1 MELRELVW
9 LYRHEL
15 LSGLMLTLLM
25 TAMASAAGL
34 VVGLGLAVAAKR
46 VKWVSR
52 VVGLFSLVCLSI
64 PVIVLLY
71 WAHFPLQDALGI
83 VVVPF
88 YTATA
93 VLSVVNVC
101 VVYELV
107 TPALRS
113 FPPEL
118 LYTARVLGLSE
129 REITWRVA
137 FPILLRQLGPAL
149 IQSQLALVH
158 LTLLASFISVPELF
172 RVVQRITA
180 QERGS
185 SVVVYTGM
193 ALLFALSVGPITFL
207 TARAHAR
214 LSREFIPQS
223 SR

>member
-1 MELRELVW
+1 MELRDLVW
-9 LYRHEL
+9 HYRQEL
-15 LSGLMLTLLM
+15 LSGLMMTLLL
-25 TAMASAAGL
+25 TALASAAGL
-34 VVGLGLAVAAKR
+34 IVGLGLAIAAKR
-46 VKWVSR
+46 LKWIAR
-52 VVGLFSLVCLSI
+52 AVGLLSLAWLSI

-88 YTATA
+88 YTATM

-101 VVYELV
+101 AVYQLIA
-107 TPALRS
+107 PALRS
-113 FPPEL
+113 FPREL

-129 REITWRVA
+129 REITWRIV

-185 SVVVYTGM
+185 SVEVYTGM
-193 ALLFALSVGPITFL
+193 ALLFALSVGPIAYITSK
-207 TARAHAR
+207 AHAR
-214 LSREFIPQS
+214 LSREFVPQLP
-223 SR
+223 R